1 MYFMLRSGWHCQFLE
16 PDLKTA
22 LLKKLTFSDS
32 RKIVELAERGGYSLT
47 LEGRHTLEHGIEN
60 GRGGIWLLLSP
71 EQYQR
76 LRIGS

>member
-22 LLKKLTFSDS
+22 LPKKLTFTDA
-32 RKIVELAERGGYSLT
+32 RKIVELAERGGYSMSH
-47 LEGRHTLEHGIEN
+47 EGRHALEHGIEN
-60 GRGGIWLLLSP
+60 GRGGIWLLLSH

-76 LRIGS
+76 LKAGS